1 MAIPILIIGEVT
13 MNTSIFTVAGPIMIG
28 PSSSH
33 TAGAA
38 KLGRVAKQI
47 VGREFN
53 RVEFYLHGSFEKT
66 GKGHGTD
73 RALLAGVMGICEDD
87 ERLPNSFEIAKERG
101 IDFSFDSITL
111 ENSHENAVR
120 IIFYMDNEKLSQIEG
135 ASIGGGEILITKIN
149 GYDVKIRGNLTT
161 IFVRQ
166 NDKKGVISH
175 IARILNDNDINIA
188 TMNVSRS
195 AKAADAMCIVEVDGD
210 ISQEVAEALADY
222 KEIKFVKIIKHL

>member
-1 MAIPILIIGEVT
+1 

-135 ASIGGGEILITKIN
+135 ASIGGGEILITKIK

-222 KEIKFVKIIKHL
+222 KEIKFIKIIKHL

>member
-53 RVEFYLHGSFEKT
+53 KVEFYLHGSFEKT